1 MGFIES
7 IGGQTKGKKSIS
19 VVPLFEQTNTHTHK
33 INKIK
38 SHTTF

>member
-7 IGGQTKGKKSIS
+7 IGGQTKGKKKSIS
-19 VVPLFEQTNTHTHK
+19 VVPLFFEQTNTHTHK
-33 INKIK
+33 IK